1 MGRHA
6 SFLGL
11 LGLILLGFGLV
22 ARLVLGLGLD
32 PELGLDDAIVWLH
45 LGVGALLII
54 AYLTFGMENLRG
66 LVGQRSTRYGASAAV
81 YSLLFIALLVGLN
94 YVGHRRHHRWDVTEG
109 GVYTMSPQTL
119 KVVQSL
125 QEPVTMTAFVEGG
138 VNPTLES
145 LLEGY
150 TYGSPGKVKTR
161 MVDPDKEPTLVD
173 QMKITTAPS
182 VNLQYGNESFVVTQP
197 TEETI
202 TNGLIRVSRSTRK
215 IVYFV
220 EGFGQA
226 LTSSEQDPKG
236 YAAAKLAL
244 EQENYQVK
252 PLLLP
257 SVDKIPDDASVVIIP
272 GVGQPLT
279 DTAITALDNYL
290 RAGGHLMVLVGPR
303 QGDEKL
309 SAFLDK
315 WGVKL
320 GNDIVLDQEVRLFE
334 GPRVGMQPLAKEY
347 GAHPI
352 TQELKDY
359 TIFPQTRTVDPDAA
373 GKTGIQATTLVKTSA
388 SSWGEIN
395 VEDVFTKGVASIDDA
410 DKKGPLSVAVAVTA
424 NLKQM
429 GITPPA
435 PAEGQK
441 ASEEARLVVFGTPK
455 FADSQDLTQARTNGD
470 LFLNAVGW
478 LVGQE
483 ELVSIRSRSVRA
495 SRAEF
500 SQNQATWLF
509 YLSVL
514 LLPELLVIIGIAV
527 WSRRRNG

>member
-1 MGRHA
+1 MDPD
-6 SFLGL
+6 LGW
-11 LGLILLGFGLV
+11 
-22 ARLVLGLGLD
+22 
-32 PELGLDDAIVWLH
+32 DDLIVWFH
-45 LGVGALLII
+45 LGVGALLLIGY
-54 AYLTFGMENLRG
+54 ATFGLENLRG

-81 YSLLFIALLVGLN
+81 YTLLFIALIAGAN
-94 YVGHRRHHRWDVTEG
+94 YIGHRRHHRWDVTEG
-109 GVYTMSPQTL
+109 GVYTLSPQTT
-119 KVVQSL
+119 KVVESL
-125 QEPVTMTAFVEGG
+125 KEPVSMTAFVEGG
-138 VNPTLES
+138 INPNLDS
-145 LLEGY
+145 LLDGY
-150 TYGSPGKVKTR
+150 AYANPSQVKTR
-161 MVDPDKEPTLVD
+161 MVDPDKEPALVE

-182 VNLQYGNESFVVTQP
+182 VNLQFGNESFVVTQP
-197 TEETI
+197 SEETI
-202 TNGLIRVSRSTRK
+202 TNGLIRVSRSTKK

-226 LTSSEQDPKG
+226 LTTAEQDPRG

-244 EQENYQVK
+244 QQENYEVK

-257 SVDKIPDDASVVIIP
+257 SVEKIPDDASVVVIP

-279 DTAITALDNYL
+279 ETAIAALDAYL
-290 RAGGHLMVLVGPR
+290 KNGGHLFVLVGPR

-309 SAFLDK
+309 ATFLAN
-315 WGVKL
+315 WGAKL

-373 GKTGIQATTLVKTSA
+373 GKKGIQATTLVKTSG
-388 SSWGEIN
+388 SSWGETE
-395 VEDVFTKGVASIDDA
+395 VDDVFTKGVASLSET
-410 DKKGPLSVAVAVTA
+410 DKKGPLSVAVAVEA
-424 NLKQM
+424 KLKDM
-429 GITPPA
+429 GITPTA
-435 PAEGQK
+435 PEGQK
-441 ASEEARLVVFGTPK
+441 APEDARLVVIGTPR
-455 FADSQDLTQARTNGD
+455 FADSQDLTQSRTNGD
-470 LFLNAVGW
+470 VFLNAVGW

-483 ELVSIRSRSVRA
+483 ELVSIRSRSIRA

-514 LLPELLVIIGIAV
+514 LLPELLVVVGIAV
-527 WSRRRNG
+527 WWRRRNG

>member
-1 MGRHA
+1 MGRYA
-6 SFLGL
+6 SLLGL
-11 LGLILLGFGLV
+11 LGLVILGFGLM
-22 ARLVLGLGLD
+22 ARLILGIESSLVWVHIVAGVL
-32 PELGLDDAIVWLH
+32 
-45 LGVGALLII
+45 LLV
-54 AYLTFGMENLRG
+54 AYLAFGFENFQSL
-66 LVGQRSTRYGASAAV
+66 LGQRSTRYGASAVV
-81 YSLLFIALLVGLN
+81 YSLLFIVLIAGGN
-94 YVGHRRHHRWDVTEG
+94 YLGHRHHKRWDVTEG
-109 GVYTMSPQTL
+109 GVYTLSPQST
-119 KVVQSL
+119 KVVQAL
-125 QEPVTMTAFVEGG
+125 QNDLTMTAFVEGG
-138 VNPTLES
+138 VNPTIES
-145 LLEGY
+145 LLDGY
-150 TYGSPGKVKTR
+150 TYANPSRVKTR
-161 MVDPDKEPTLVD
+161 LVDPDKEPALVD

-202 TNGLIRVSRSTRK
+202 TNGIIRVSRSTK
-215 IVYFV
+215 KVVYFV

-226 LTSSEQDPKG
+226 LTSAEDDPKG

-244 EQENYQVK
+244 QQENYEVK

-257 SVDKIPDDASVVIIP
+257 SVDKIPDDASVVIVP
-272 GVGQPLT
+272 GAGQPFT

-290 RAGGHLMVLVGPR
+290 KAGGHLFVLIGPR
-303 QGDEKL
+303 QNDEKL
-309 SAFLDK
+309 AALLDK

-334 GPRVGMQPLAKEY
+334 GPRIGMQPLAKEY

-359 TIFPQTRTVDPDAA
+359 TVFPQTRTVDPDAA
-373 GKTGIQATTLVKTSA
+373 GKTGLSATTLVKTSA
-388 SSWGEIN
+388 SSWGETS
-395 VEDVFTKGVASIDDA
+395 VDDVFTKGVAKLDDT

-424 NLKQM
+424 KLKDM
-429 GITPPA
+429 GITPTA
-435 PAEGQK
+435 AEGQK
-441 ASEEARLVVFGTPK
+441 APEEARLVVIGTPRA
-455 FADSQDLTQARTNGD
+455 ADSQTLTQSRTNAD

-500 SQNQATWLF
+500 SPSQAGLLF

-514 LLPELLVIIGIAV
+514 IIPEVMVALGIAV
-527 WSRRRNG
+527 WWRRRNG

>member
-1 MGRHA
+1 VGRYA

-11 LGLILLGFGLV
+11 LGLILLAFGLV
-22 ARLVLGLGLD
+22 ARLMLGLGLD
-32 PELGLDDAIVWLH
+32 PTSVWDDVIVWFH
-45 LGVGALLII
+45 LGVGVLLLI
-54 AYLTFGMENLRG
+54 AYGTFGLESLRG

-81 YSLLFIALLVGLN
+81 YTLLFIALIAGVN
-94 YVGHRRHHRWDVTEG
+94 YIGNRRHHRWDVTEG
-109 GVYTMSPQTL
+109 GVYTLSPQTT
-119 KVVQSL
+119 KVVESL
-125 QEPVTMTAFVEGG
+125 KEPVSLTAFVEGG
-138 VNPTLES
+138 IHPTIES
-145 LLEGY
+145 LLDGY
-150 TYGSPGKVKTR
+150 RYANASQVKTR
-161 MVDPDKEPTLVD
+161 LVDPDKEPALVE

-182 VNLQYGNESFVVTQP
+182 VHLQYGNESFVVTQP
-197 TEETI
+197 SEETI
-202 TNGLIRVSRSTRK
+202 TNGLIRVSRSGK
-215 IVYFV
+215 KLVYFV

-226 LTSSEQDPKG
+226 LTSAEQDPRG

-244 EQENYQVK
+244 QQENYEVK

-257 SVDKIPDDASVVIIP
+257 SVENIPDDASVVVMP

-279 DTAITALDNYL
+279 ETAVKALDNYL
-290 RAGGHLMVLVGPR
+290 KRGGHLMVLVGPR

-309 SAFLDK
+309 STFLAA

-334 GPRVGMQPLAKEY
+334 GPRIGMQPLAREY

-359 TIFPQTRTVDPDAA
+359 SSFPQTRTVDPDAA
-373 GKTGIQATTLVKTSA
+373 GKQGLQATALVKTSG
-388 SSWGEIN
+388 SSWGETA
-395 VEDVFTKGVASIDDA
+395 VDDVFTKGVARLDET
-410 DKKGPLSVAVAVTA
+410 DKKGPLSVAVAVA
-424 NLKQM
+424 AKLKDM
-429 GITPPA
+429 GITPVA
-435 PAEGQK
+435 AEGQK
-441 ASEEARLVVFGTPK
+441 APDEARLVVIGTPR
-455 FADSQDLTQARTNGD
+455 FADSQELTQSRTNAD
-470 LFLNAVGW
+470 IFLNSVGW

-514 LLPELLVIIGIAV
+514 LLPELLVVVGIAV
-527 WSRRRNG
+527 WWRRRNG